1 MTFFEDDM
9 TIEVEFDELPQI
21 SVGNVK
27 IHLQETAEG
36 VLITA
41 EDAEGKEQALVRNG
55 TPGAPGEDGFSPVV
69 AVSNISG
76 GKRVSITDKNG
87 TKTFDLLN
95 GAPGAPGEPGA
106 AGEPGTPGYTP
117 VRGKDYWTAA
127 DKAEMVTAVL
137 AALPVYTGEVETV

>member
-1 MTFFEDDM
+1 MTFYEDDM
-9 TIEVEFDELPQI
+9 TIEVEFDDRPQI

-27 IHLQETAEG
+27 IHLQETEEG

-95 GAPGAPGEPGA
+95 GAPG
-106 AGEPGTPGYTP
+106 EPGTPGYTP
-117 VRGKDYWTAA
+117 VKGKDYYTAA
-127 DKAEMVTAVL
+127 DKAEMVSAVL

>member
-1 MTFFEDDM
+1 VTFYEDDM
-9 TIEVEFDELPQI
+9 TIEVEFDDRPQI

-27 IHLQETAEG
+27 IHLQETEEG

-55 TPGAPGEDGFSPVV
+55 TPGEPGEDGFSPIV

-95 GAPGAPGEPGA
+95 GAPG
-106 AGEPGTPGYTP
+106 EPGTPGYTP
-117 VRGKDYWTAA
+117 VKGKDYWTAA
-127 DKAEMVTAVL
+127 DKAEMVSAVL
-137 AALPVYTGEVETV
+137 AALPVYNGEVETI

>member
-55 TPGAPGEDGFSPVV
+55 TPGAPGD
-69 AVSNISG
+69 
-76 GKRVSITDKNG
+76 
-87 TKTFDLLN
+87 
-95 GAPGAPGEPGA
+95 
-106 AGEPGTPGYTP
+106 PGYTP
-117 VRGKDYWTAA
+117 VKGKDYWTAA

-137 AALPVYTGEVETV
+137 AALPVYGGEYA